1 MNVWSTGHRGSQ
13 ADGDNF
19 QSVQEPPHKA
29 QKATKMPTFLSLS
42 TWPVF
47 LQEFF
52 HKSCIFP
59 IEITAFFKKLIGF
72 FLETDFFFLEV
83 DALQAG
89 LECSLSALRVSIG
102 HTNISMVSLLVHTW
116 LGQ

>member
-19 QSVQEPPHKA
+19 QSVQEPPH
-29 QKATKMPTFLSLS
+29 KATKMPTFLSLS

-59 IEITAFFKKLIGF
+59 IEITAFFKKLIVF
-72 FLETDFFFLEV
+72 FLETDFFFPR
-83 DALQAG
+83 
-89 LECSLSALRVSIG
+89 S
-102 HTNISMVSLLVHTW
+102 
-116 LGQ
+116 